1 MLKKGR
7 RPAKVRAQFD
17 ERKEAHS
24 MARVDDFKQARA
36 LAAQELATEKL
47 DDISRRSGIP
57 MAGPD
62 TLRLPFLDRVYR
74 IAYPSFEFTD
84 AADPAAQVP
93 LQEQVLILHYM
104 QKCRPLLKG
113 QWVAYREIPGAGFYF
128 AAFVKRAVDPLK
140 KAFGQNVEGLR
151 KAAAKLG
158 ATPMDTGN
166 AAFRFDLLPYAPIQ
180 MVVWEGDEE
189 FPAEA
194 NILFDASVGDY
205 LSPEDAA
212 WLASL
217 PVYRLMAL
225 SR

>member
-1 MLKKGR
+1 
-7 RPAKVRAQFD
+7 
-17 ERKEAHS
+17 
-24 MARVDDFKQARA
+24 
-36 LAAQELATEKL
+36 LAAQALAQEKIEE
-47 DDISRRSGIP
+47 ISRRSGIP

-62 TLRLPFLDRVYR
+62 ALRLPFLGRVYL
-74 IAYPSFEFTD
+74 IAYPSFDFTD
-84 AADPAAQVP
+84 AADPAAQIP

-104 QKCRPLLKG
+104 QNCRPQLKG
-113 QWVAYREIPGAGFYF
+113 QWVAYREIPGANFYF
-128 AAFVKRAVDPLK
+128 SAFAKRAVDPLK
-140 KAFGQNVEGLR
+140 KAFGQNVESLR
-151 KAAAKLG
+151 KAAAQLG

-194 NILFDASVGDY
+194 NILFDASAGDY

-225 SR
+225 AR

>member
-1 MLKKGR
+1 
-7 RPAKVRAQFD
+7 
-17 ERKEAHS
+17 

-36 LAAQELATEKL
+36 LAAQELAKESL

-57 MAGPD
+57 IADPD
-62 TLRLPFLDRVYR
+62 TLRLPFLGRVYL
-74 IAYPSFEFTD
+74 IAYPSFVFKD
-84 AADPAAQVP
+84 AADPSAQVP

-104 QKCRPLLKG
+104 QKVRPRLKN

-128 AAFVKRAVDPLK
+128 AAFVKRAIDPLK
-140 KAFGQNVEGLR
+140 KAFGQNVAGLR

-158 ATPMDTGN
+158 ATPLDTGN

-194 NILFDASVGDY
+194 NILFDATAGDY